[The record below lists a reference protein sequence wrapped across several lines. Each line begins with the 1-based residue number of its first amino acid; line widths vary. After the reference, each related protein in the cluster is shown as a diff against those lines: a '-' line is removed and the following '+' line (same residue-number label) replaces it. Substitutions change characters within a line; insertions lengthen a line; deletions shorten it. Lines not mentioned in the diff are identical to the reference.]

1 MDFIKQP
8 MDIENKSMEIIAPH
22 LAGLGLGEAETKV
35 YSRMIH
41 ASGDVDYA
49 QVIRLHPKAIEAT
62 QEALKRGANI
72 YTDVEMVRTGIN
84 KKAFGRYG
92 GKIECRVADP
102 EIAEMAKREGIT
114 RSMAAMRTFG
124 KALKGSIVAIGNAA
138 TRKRLMESLPDR
150 NWATLIHPDAVIADD
165 VMIGD
170 GTAVMAGVVIN
181 PGTKIGRGCIV
192 NTCSSVDHDC
202 IIGDYVH
209 ISVGAHLSGTVTVGE
224 GTWISVGAS
233 VSNNV
238 NICGDCTIGAG
249 AVVVKNLEEEGTY
262 TGVPAKIMRAN
273 NIFLGV

>member
-22 LAGLGLGEAETKV
+22 LEGLNLSEAETKV

-49 QVIRLHPKAIEAT
+49 QVIRVHPKAIEAT

-102 EIAEMAKREGIT
+102 EIAEIAKREGIT

-124 KALKGSIVAIGNAA
+124 KDLAGSIIAIGNAPTA
-138 TRKRLMESLPDR
+138 LFEVLRLAKEEKILP
-150 NWATLIHPDAVIADD
+150 AVIIGIPVGFVGAADSKKLLAENTL
-165 VMIGD
+165 VPYV
-170 GTAVMAGVVIN
+170 TVE
-181 PGTKIGRGCIV
+181 GTKGGSPI
-192 NTCSSVDHDC
+192 
-202 IIGDYVH
+202 
-209 ISVGAHLSGTVTVGE
+209 A
-224 GTWISVGAS
+224 AS
-233 VSNNV
+233 VV
-238 NICGDCTIGAG
+238 NA
-249 AVVVKNLEEEGTY
+249 
-262 TGVPAKIMRAN
+262 IMYLLDNRR
-273 NIFLGV
+273 

>member
-22 LAGLGLGEAETKV
+22 LAGLNLNEAETKV

-102 EIAEMAKREGIT
+102 EIAEIAKREGIT

-124 KALKGSIVAIGNAA
+124 KELSGSIIAIGNAPTA
-138 TRKRLMESLPDR
+138 LFEVLRLAKEENILP
-150 NWATLIHPDAVIADD
+150 AVIIGIPVGFVGAADSKKLLAENTL
-165 VMIGD
+165 VPYV
-170 GTAVMAGVVIN
+170 TVE
-181 PGTKIGRGCIV
+181 GTKGGSPI
-192 NTCSSVDHDC
+192 
-202 IIGDYVH
+202 
-209 ISVGAHLSGTVTVGE
+209 A
-224 GTWISVGAS
+224 AS
-233 VSNNV
+233 VV
-238 NICGDCTIGAG
+238 NA
-249 AVVVKNLEEEGTY
+249 
-262 TGVPAKIMRAN
+262 IMYILDNRR
-273 NIFLGV
+273 